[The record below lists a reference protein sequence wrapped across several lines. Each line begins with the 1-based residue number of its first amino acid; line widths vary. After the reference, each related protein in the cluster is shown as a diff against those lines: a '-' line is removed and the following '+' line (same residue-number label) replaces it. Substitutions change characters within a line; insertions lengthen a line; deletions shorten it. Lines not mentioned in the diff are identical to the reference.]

1 MEVLLPETP
10 FKGKLFFRIDKI
22 VAWSSNLTK
31 QTPNSKDLY
40 LLMNSSSTYG
50 HQKTY
55 TFTGLALVIILAATQ
70 LFIFTPLAFS
80 ETQYVIP
87 SSEIPVRRGQGT
99 DYKIVALVKDGT
111 PVEVLEQNDSYS
123 RVKLENDK
131 EGWIL
136 TRFLS
141 PELPLTEVVD
151 TLGRE
156 NDELKLQIEE
166 SRIKIDELN
175 VLVTEKETALQEALS
190 EADTLTTSY
199 DKLKKDT
206 ADVVKIKSNY
216 SAATQ
221 ENQKLKKQLTQVMSE
236 NDKLKSDDRINW
248 FLAGGGVLL
257 VGLIIGKITSG
268 SRRRKPSLL

>member
-1 MEVLLPETP
+1 
-10 FKGKLFFRIDKI
+10 
-22 VAWSSNLTK
+22 
-31 QTPNSKDLY
+31 
-40 LLMNSSSTYG
+40 MNTLSTCG
-50 HQKTY
+50 HQRACNLS
-55 TFTGLALVIILAATQ
+55 GLALIIVLAATQ
-70 LFIFTPLAFS
+70 LFVFTPLAFS

-123 RVKLENDK
+123 RVKLDNDK

-141 PELPLTEVVD
+141 PELPLTEVVAA
-151 TLGRE
+151 LGSE
-156 NDELKLQIEE
+156 NDALKLQIEE

-175 VLVTEKETALQEALS
+175 LMVTEKETALQEALTQTES
-190 EADTLTTSY
+190 LTANY

-216 SAATQ
+216 SAAAQ
-221 ENQKLKKQLTQVMSE
+221 ENQKLKEQLAQVMSE